1 MDDLLE
7 LEQLRALA
15 PAPSVRPLSPER
27 VAMRKEILM
36 REVVQSLDSPP
47 SRHRAAITSPRPQPA
62 RRHGRLLVILTAA
75 LVVLSA
81 TAVAW
86 ALLTSSARDT
96 VSVQCE
102 IQGSSAVIP
111 SATGDPVA
119 DCSAQWQRD
128 TGSPAP
134 PLVAYDN
141 GDGGVTVMPAG
152 ETPPSGF
159 TLLPTGETQNVSMVE
174 MQQWLDDYV
183 TGLNSGCY
191 DDATAT
197 RMTQQALTRFGIG
210 GWTVQPPPSSD
221 TGQCLGTGIL
231 DPTSKTVTLR
241 ALGGPVPPDST
252 VEKLAAKLRAIA
264 QECAPLDTTATQVRS
279 AANEL
284 GLSENAH
291 QFELTQIRDNTATCT
306 TISENVGGTIF
317 LLLRGPSS

>member
-7 LEQLRALA
+7 LEELRALA

-36 REVVQSLDSPP
+36 REVAQSLDPHP
-47 SRHRAAITSPRPQPA
+47 SRLRAALRFPRPLLA
-62 RRHGRLLVILTAA
+62 RRHGRLLVALAAA

-81 TAVAW
+81 TAVGW
-86 ALLTSSARDT
+86 ALVISSARDT

-141 GDGGVTVMPAG
+141 GDGGVTVLPAD

-159 TLLPTGETQNVSMVE
+159 TRLLAGETQNVSMVE
-174 MQQWLDDYV
+174 MQQWLDDHV

-191 DDATAT
+191 DDVTAM
-197 RMTQQALTRFGIG
+197 RMTQQALTRFGMG
-210 GWTVQPPPSSD
+210 GWTMQPPPSSD
-221 TGQCLGTGIL
+221 AGQCVGTGIL
-231 DPTSKTVTLR
+231 DPANKTVTLR
-241 ALGGPVPPDST
+241 ALGGPAPSDST
-252 VEKLAAKLRAIA
+252 VERLAAKLRAIA
-264 QECAPLDTTATQVRS
+264 QQCAPLNATAAEVRS

-284 GLSENAH
+284 GLSEDAQ
-291 QFELTQIRDNTATCT
+291 QFQLTQVRDNTATCT

-317 LLLRGPSS
+317 LVLRGPSS

>member
-7 LEQLRALA
+7 LEELRALA

-27 VAMRKEILM
+27 VAVRKQILM
-36 REVVQSLDSPP
+36 RQVVQSLDSQP
-47 SRHRAAITSPRPQPA
+47 SRRRAALTVPRLQPA
-62 RRHGRLLVILTAA
+62 RGHGRLLVIVAAA
-75 LVVLSA
+75 LVVPSV
-81 TAVAW
+81 TAVGW
-86 ALLTSSARDT
+86 ALVTSSARDT

-102 IQGSSAVIP
+102 IKGSSAVIP

-128 TGSPAP
+128 TGSHAP

-141 GDGGVTVMPAG
+141 GDGGITVLPAV

-159 TLLPTGETQNVSMVE
+159 TRLRAGETQNASMVA

-191 DDATAT
+191 EDATAT
-197 RMTQQALTRFGIG
+197 RMTQRALTRFGMG
-210 GWTVQPPPSSD
+210 GWTVQPPPLTDS
-221 TGQCLGTGIL
+221 GLCVGTGIL
-231 DPTSKTVTLR
+231 DPTNKTVTLR
-241 ALGGPVPPDST
+241 TIGGPVPPDST

-264 QECAPLDTTATQVRS
+264 QKCAPLNSTATQVRS
-279 AANEL
+279 AANQL
-284 GLSENAH
+284 DLSENAH